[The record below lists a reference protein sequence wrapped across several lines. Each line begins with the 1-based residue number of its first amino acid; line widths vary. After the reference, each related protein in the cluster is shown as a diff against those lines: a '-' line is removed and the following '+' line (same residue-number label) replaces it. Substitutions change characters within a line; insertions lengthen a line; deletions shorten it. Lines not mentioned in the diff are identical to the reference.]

1 MSISRKDFIKN
12 ISIVTIGLT
21 SFSRLLSST
30 SALLNFDSLRLVKDL
45 KGIINLPK
53 GFSYTVLSKLNDKM
67 DDGLNVP
74 DKADGMG
81 CFKLDKNRVIL
92 VRNHEIG
99 HVPLLGN
106 AFRLKNPYGKKM
118 GRFVR
123 KKNNYFYDSSLRK
136 TQCFGGTTSITYNMK
151 TKQVVNQHLSLAGTL
166 VNCSGGQSPW
176 GTWISCEETVKS
188 KEGKILKNHGYN
200 FEVFP
205 SSKNKL
211 TKAIPLKEMGRF
223 RHEAVAFDPN
233 KGFVYQTE
241 DREDGLFYRFIP
253 NIKNNLKKGGRLQ
266 GLSLVNFRGP
276 DCRNWKNETF
286 KVGKSYRCKWI
297 DLDDVESPLDDLR
310 KRGRNKGCAIF
321 ARGEGMWYSNDY
333 VYFSATTGGKNKFGQ
348 IWRYSNDKKIELF
361 YESKNKESMYKP
373 DNIVVAP
380 WGDVI
385 ICEDGKGHD
394 RLIGIKPNGQTYVL
408 AENILNTSE
417 LAGIVFS
424 PDEKIL
430 FLNIYKPTMTLAI
443 EGPWN
448 QL

>member
-1 MSISRKDFIKN
+1 MSISRRDFIKN

-30 SALLNFDSLRLVKDL
+30 SILLSPSSLSLIKDP
-45 KGIINLPK
+45 KGVLNLPEK
-53 GFSYTVLSKLNDKM
+53 FSYSILSKLNDKM

-81 CFKLDKNRVIL
+81 CFKIDDNHVVL

-99 HVPLLGN
+99 HIPLLGN

-118 GRFVR
+118 KRYI
-123 KKNNYFYDSSLRK
+123 KKKSNYFYDSSLNK
-136 TQCFGGTTSITYNMK
+136 TECFGGTTSLTYNIK
-151 TKQVVNQHLSLAGTL
+151 TKKVINQHLSLAGTL
-166 VNCSGGQSPW
+166 VNCSGGKTPW

-223 RHEAVAFDPN
+223 RHEAVAFDIK
-233 KGFVYQTE
+233 KGHVYQTE

-253 NIKNNLKKGGRLQ
+253 KVKNNLKKGGKLQ
-266 GLSLVNFRGP
+266 ALSLSDFRKP

-286 KVGKSYRCKWI
+286 KVGKSYQCEWI
-297 DLDDVESPLDDLR
+297 DLNEVESPQDDLR
-310 KRGRNKGCAIF
+310 KRGRSKGCAIF
-321 ARGEGMWYSNDY
+321 ARGEGMWYADDY
-333 VYFSATTGGKNKFGQ
+333 VYFVATTGGKNKYGQ
-348 IWRYSNDKKIELF
+348 IWRYLNNKIELF
-361 YESKNKESMYKP
+361 YESKNKKTMHKP
-373 DNIVVAP
+373 DNITIAP

-385 ICEDGKGHD
+385 ICEDGRGHD
-394 RLIGIKPNGQTYVL
+394 RLIGIKPDGKTYVL

>member
-21 SFSRLLSST
+21 SFSKLLSSST
-30 SALLNFDSLRLVKDL
+30 LLNFDSLSIIKDP
-45 KGIINLPK
+45 KGVLSLPK
-53 GFSYTVLSKLNDKM
+53 GFSYSVLSKLNDKM

-81 CFKLDKNRVIL
+81 CFKLDKNHVIL

-106 AFRLKNPYGKKM
+106 TFRLKNPYGKKM
-118 GRFVR
+118 VRFVR
-123 KKNNYFYDSSLRK
+123 KKNNYFYDSGLRK
-136 TQCFGGTTSITYNMK
+136 TECFGGTTSITYNIK
-151 TKQVVNQHLSLAGTL
+151 TKKVVNQHLSLAGTL

-211 TKAIPLKEMGRF
+211 TKAIPLKSMGRF

-233 KGFVYQTE
+233 KGYVYQTE

-253 NIKNNLKKGGRLQ
+253 NVKDNLRKGGKLQ
-266 GLSLVNFRGP
+266 GLSLVDFRGS
-276 DCRNWKNETF
+276 DCRNWKNNIF

-297 DLDDVESPLDDLR
+297 DLDDVESPSDDLR

-321 ARGEGMWYSNDY
+321 ARGEGMWYAEKY
-333 VYFSATTGGKNKFGQ
+333 VYFVATTGGKNKFGQ
-348 IWRYSNDKKIELF
+348 IWRYSSDKQLELF
-361 YESKNKESMYKP
+361 YESKSKKVMYKP

-385 ICEDGKGHD
+385 ICEDGRGHD
-394 RLIGIKPNGQTYVL
+394 RLIGVRPNGSTYVL

-424 PDEKIL
+424 PDKKIL

>member
-30 SALLNFDSLRLVKDL
+30 SALLNLDTLSLIKDS
-45 KGIINLPK
+45 KGILNLPK
-53 GFSYTVLSKLNDKM
+53 GFSYSVLSKLNDKM

-81 CFKLDKNRVIL
+81 CFKLDKNHVIL

-106 AFRLKNPYGKKM
+106 TFRLKNPYGKKM
-118 GRFVR
+118 GRYIR
-123 KKNNYFYDSSLRK
+123 KKNNYFYDSTAKK
-136 TQCFGGTTSITYNMK
+136 TECFGGTTSITYNIK
-151 TKQVVNQHLSLAGTL
+151 TKKVVNQHLSLVGTL

-205 SSKNKL
+205 SSKNRL
-211 TKAIPLKEMGRF
+211 TKAVPLKAMGRF

-253 NIKNNLKKGGRLQ
+253 NVKNNLKKGGKLQ
-266 GLSLVNFRGP
+266 GLSLVDFRGP

-321 ARGEGMWYSNDY
+321 ARGEGMWYADDY
-333 VYFSATTGGKNKFGQ
+333 VYFVATTGGKNKYGQ
-348 IWRYSNDKKIELF
+348 IWRYSNNKKLELF
-361 YESKNKESMYKP
+361 YESKSKESMYKP
-373 DNIVVAP
+373 DNIVVSP

-385 ICEDGKGHD
+385 ICEDGRGHD

-424 PDEKIL
+424 PNEKIL

>member
-30 SALLNFDSLRLVKDL
+30 SALLNLDTLSLIKDS
-45 KGIINLPK
+45 KGILNLPK
-53 GFSYTVLSKLNDKM
+53 GFSYSVLSKLNDKM

-81 CFKLDKNRVIL
+81 CFKLDKNHVIL

-106 AFRLKNPYGKKM
+106 TFRLKNPYGKKM
-118 GRFVR
+118 GRYIR
-123 KKNNYFYDSSLRK
+123 KKYNYFYDSTAKK
-136 TQCFGGTTSITYNMK
+136 TECFGGATSITYNIK
-151 TKQVVNQHLSLAGTL
+151 TKKVVNQHLSLAGTL

-211 TKAIPLKEMGRF
+211 TKAVPLKAMGRF
-223 RHEAVAFDPN
+223 RHEAVAFDLN

-253 NIKNNLKKGGRLQ
+253 NVKNNLKKGGKLQ
-266 GLSLVNFRGP
+266 GLSLVDFRGP

-321 ARGEGMWYSNDY
+321 ARGEGMWYADDY
-333 VYFSATTGGKNKFGQ
+333 VYFVATTGGKNKYGQ
-348 IWRYSNDKKIELF
+348 IWRYSNNKKLELF
-361 YESKNKESMYKP
+361 YESKSKESMYKP
-373 DNIVVAP
+373 DNIVVSP

-385 ICEDGKGHD
+385 ICEDGRGHD

-424 PDEKIL
+424 PNEKIL

>member
-30 SALLNFDSLRLVKDL
+30 SVLLNLDTLSLIKDS
-45 KGIINLPK
+45 KGILNLPK
-53 GFSYTVLSKLNDKM
+53 GFSYSVLSKLNDKM

-81 CFKLDKNRVIL
+81 CFKLDKNHVIL

-106 AFRLKNPYGKKM
+106 AFGLKNPYGKKM
-118 GRFVR
+118 GRYIR
-123 KKNNYFYDSSLRK
+123 KKNNYFYDSTAKK
-136 TQCFGGTTSITYNMK
+136 TECFGGTTSITYNVK
-151 TKQVVNQHLSLAGTL
+151 TKKVVNQHLSLAGTL

-176 GTWISCEETVKS
+176 GTWISCEETVKL
-188 KEGKILKNHGYN
+188 KEGKIVKNHGYN
-200 FEVFP
+200 FEVLP
-205 SSKNKL
+205 SPKNKL
-211 TKAIPLKEMGRF
+211 TKAVPLKAMGRF

-241 DREDGLFYRFIP
+241 DREDGLFYRFTP
-253 NIKNNLKKGGRLQ
+253 NVKNNLKKGGKLQ
-266 GLSLVNFRGP
+266 GLSLVDFRGP

-286 KVGKSYRCKWI
+286 IVGKSYRCKWI
-297 DLDDVESPLDDLR
+297 DLNDVESPLDDLR

-321 ARGEGMWYSNDY
+321 ARGEGMWYADDY
-333 VYFSATTGGKNKFGQ
+333 VYFTSTTGGKNKFGQ
-348 IWRYSNDKKIELF
+348 IWRYSNNKKLELF
-361 YESKNKESMYKP
+361 YESKSKESMYKP
-373 DNIVVAP
+373 DNIVVSP

-385 ICEDGKGHD
+385 ICEDGRGHD

-424 PDEKIL
+424 PNEKIL